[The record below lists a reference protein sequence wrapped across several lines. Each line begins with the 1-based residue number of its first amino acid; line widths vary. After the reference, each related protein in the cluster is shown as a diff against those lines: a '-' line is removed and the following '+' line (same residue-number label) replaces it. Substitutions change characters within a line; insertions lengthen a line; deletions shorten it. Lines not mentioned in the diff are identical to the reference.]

1 MDSGPDTNRVHAI
14 GMDISGIDEN
24 GFVPVFVRAFRN
36 GEGSCGQLAIAIG
49 AHRDNANEAAVIA
62 TTARGDRA
70 WGYTRLSPMALA
82 VFRMSARCFG
92 CVVVSLC
99 RPLLWCCAIR
109 YDKAGV
115 SRVGIGLWGFGD
127 PPGVHWNLD

>member
-70 WGYTRLSPMALA
+70 WGYTRLSPLALD
-82 VFRMSARCFG
+82 VFRMSARIIA
-92 CVVVSLC
+92 VVISACCAALFSG
-99 RPLLWCCAIR
+99 CAIR

-127 PPGVHWNLD
+127 